1 MTAYKFQ
8 KNHAWLAAVLIV
20 AGIITASLN
29 RMSQNVGWTYQD
41 LVRRPAPESVLG
53 AETSELKAV
62 HLVVQAD
69 GRSLID
75 TSQPAEV
82 AATVEELLLFASA
95 SVGVPVETQKYDFG
109 TLVTSIGEF
118 TGGTDGKYWLYSVN
132 GQDAAVGIDQY
143 KLTGNELVQ
152 FRFASS

>member
-1 MTAYKFQ
+1 MSPFKPQ
-8 KNHAWLAAVLIV
+8 KNHIWLAAVLVV
-20 AGIITASLN
+20 AALITASFN
-29 RMSQNVGWTYQD
+29 RMSQDIGWTYQAVVQHPSD
-41 LVRRPAPESVLG
+41 QVLG

-75 TSQPAEV
+75 TSQPGEV
-82 AATVEELLLFASA
+82 ATTVEELILFASA

-118 TGGTDGKYWLYSVN
+118 KGGTDGKYWLYSVN
-132 GQDAAVGIDQY
+132 GQDATVGIDQY

-152 FRFASS
+152 FRFSSS